1 MTAVSKNIEHLASSM
16 EFFTSNLY
24 QTVARN
30 NSENLFLSPFSIATV
45 LSMVYLGARSNTAK
59 QLENILNAFSFQDKI
74 HMAFQEYMNILQS
87 ESKNFTL
94 KSANRIYANQKL
106 LVSNDYKTE
115 LTKFYLSTIE
125 SVDFNKNAAQTKDAI
140 NQWVEDYTNGKI
152 KNLIPDNALTPATLL
167 VLINAIYFK
176 GRWAEKFPEEATSK
190 REFFLSVG
198 KQIEHDMMYISDKF
212 FIKMDENLG
221 CKILELPY
229 VGNSL
234 SMFVVLPD
242 EIDGLSALEQKL
254 NPGFF
259 HSLAER
265 KGFRKS
271 EVEVFLPKFRL
282 ETRFELKDILVNMG
296 LTDLFDKEKSD
307 LSGMA
312 SDNKRLYVSKVIHKA
327 FVEVNEEGTEAAA
340 ATAGLVMC
348 ALSLEMGIE
357 FKADHPFMF
366 SIIDKRSKAV
376 LFVGRVT
383 NPQVKA

>member
-16 EFFTSNLY
+16 DFFTSNLY
-24 QTVARN
+24 QAVARN
-30 NSENLFLSPFSIATV
+30 NNENLFLSPFSIATV
-45 LSMVYLGARSNTAK
+45 LSMVYLGARNNSAK

-74 HMAFQEYMNILQS
+74 HIAFQEYMNILQS

-106 LVSNDYKTE
+106 LVSNDYKSE
-115 LTKFYLSTIE
+115 LTKLYLSTIE
-125 SVDFNKNAAQTKDAI
+125 SVDFDKNAAKTKDVI
-140 NQWVEDYTNGKI
+140 NQWVENYTNGKI
-152 KNLIPDNALTPATLL
+152 KDLIPDNALTPETLL

-176 GRWAEKFPEEATSK
+176 GNWAEKFPEEATSK
-190 REFFLSVG
+190 RDFFIGVG
-198 KQIEHDMMYISDKF
+198 QQIEHDMMYISDKF
-212 FIKMDENLG
+212 FIKTDANLG

-242 EIDGLSALEQKL
+242 EIDGLSTLEQKL
-254 NPGFF
+254 NPDFF
-259 HSLAER
+259 HSLSER

-282 ETRFELKDILVNMG
+282 ESRFELKDVLAKIG
-296 LTDLFDKEKSD
+296 LTDIFDKEKSD
-307 LSGMA
+307 LSGMV
-312 SDNKRLYVSKVIHKA
+312 SDNRRLYVSKIIHKA

-340 ATAGLVMC
+340 ATAGIVMC

-357 FKADHPFMF
+357 FNADHPFMF
-366 SIIDKRSKAV
+366 SIVDKRSKTV

>member
-1 MTAVSKNIEHLASSM
+1 MTAVSKNIEHLATSM
-16 EFFTSNLY
+16 EFFTANLY

-45 LSMVYLGARSNTAK
+45 LSMVYLGSRSNTAK

-115 LTKFYLSTIE
+115 LTKYYLSTIE
-125 SVDFNKNAAQTKDAI
+125 SVDFNKKAAQTKDAI
-140 NQWVEDYTNGKI
+140 NQWVEAYTNGKI
-152 KNLIPDNALTPATLL
+152 RNLIPDNALTPETLL

-176 GRWAEKFPEEATSK
+176 GKWAEKFPKEATSK

-212 FIKMDENLG
+212 FIKMDANLG

-259 HSLAER
+259 HSLTER
-265 KGFRKS
+265 NGFRKS
-271 EVEVFLPKFRL
+271 EVEVFLPKFSL
-282 ETRFELKDILVNMG
+282 ETRFELKDILANMG
-296 LTDLFDKEKSD
+296 LTDLFDEEKSD
-307 LSGMA
+307 LSGMV